1 MLSQPTSA
9 SADPVE
15 FVDRVGRQL
24 DVGSGDILAQ
34 VRHGGGAGDEQDS
47 GGVITPGEISSSR
60 LSSASVFSPVRIRWT
75 VVRLNS
81 VLKTRRPS
89 AFRRC
94 SPMGPP
100 AASYVP
106 RVSSRNGEHSSGRR
120 RVRSVS
126 PCSWAVTA
134 RPEIWTPGLLR
145 DFLEPAEPPE
155 VLT

>member
-81 VLKTRRPS
+81 VLNTRRPS

-106 RVSSRNGEHSSGRR
+106 TVSSRNGEHSRKGIAR
-120 RVRSVS
+120 RVGRPQAPSELVFNASRSV
-126 PCSWAVTA
+126 AGQ
-134 RPEIWTPGLLR
+134 ITPPGGG
-145 DFLEPAEPPE
+145 ASASA
-155 VLT
+155 